1 MGAAV
6 TGVPIPPSLLV
17 PPHLCS
23 SSPCS
28 ADRILQHDR
37 KITALL
43 EEKVGLFADMLA
55 LASGCEEPS
64 PTLAPRTLF
73 HSDSVEGSRGEKLM
87 HDAIREGTV
96 APGW

>member
-1 MGAAV
+1 M
-6 TGVPIPPSLLV
+6 
-17 PPHLCS
+17 
-23 SSPCS
+23 
-28 ADRILQHDR
+28 
-37 KITALL
+37 
-43 EEKVGLFADMLA
+43 GLFADMLA

-96 APGW
+96 APGWRCSRWGN